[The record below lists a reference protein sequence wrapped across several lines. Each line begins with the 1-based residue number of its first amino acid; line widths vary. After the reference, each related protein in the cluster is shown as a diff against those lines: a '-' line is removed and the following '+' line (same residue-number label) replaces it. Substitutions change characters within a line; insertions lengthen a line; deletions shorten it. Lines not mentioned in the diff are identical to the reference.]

1 MPNRTSC
8 KLFFNKDPIKI
19 VRAEG
24 QYMYDERGQ
33 QYLDCINNVAHGKNP
48 TPIEHIST
56 FRVRIRI
63 ASNLEN
69 AESWNA

>member
-1 MPNRTSC
+1 
-8 KLFFNKDPIKI
+8 
-19 VRAEG
+19 
-24 QYMYDERGQ
+24 MYDERGQ

-69 AESWNA
+69 AES